1 MVKRFLRRGTALTSV
16 RVYHLNVFHT
26 YEHYVLYMFF
36 IVSQLF
42 QIEPLFKM
50 SLFSLLGKH
59 HSMVVV
65 YVPLFL
71 SQ

>member
-1 MVKRFLRRGTALTSV
+1 MVKRFLRPGIALTWV
-16 RVYHLNVFHT
+16 TVYHLNVFHT
-26 YEHYVLYMFF
+26 YEHYVLYNMFF

-42 QIEPLFKM
+42 QIEPLFKIYVFFM
-50 SLFSLLGKH
+50 GKH